1 MLPLSTSLSPN
12 TEKEDICLA
21 LKLLFQPA
29 KWQKGKAIKELE
41 GAFKEYLGVKYAFSF
56 NSGRSAMLAILAS
69 IGVQKG
75 DEVLLQAFTCNAAV
89 NPILALGAK
98 PVFVDIDEGLNMD
111 PDDLEKKITEKS
123 RVVVIQHTFGNP
135 AKIEKIKEICEK
147 NNLFLGDESKFSSS
161 PRVNTWV
168 IEDCA
173 HSLGAEYGSQAKREN
188 HPALSKSYKERAGS
202 STFQP
207 RYSSGKV
214 GTLGDAAFF
223 SFGRDKVISSVY
235 GGMATTNN
243 NQLGQKIERFQKH
256 LDFPSKKWVLQQL
269 LHPISFAIALPLYN
283 IKIGK
288 GILFLKQ
295 RLKILSPSVY
305 PEEKKGKLAK
315 YFPKKMPNAMAIMAQ
330 NQFKKL
336 ERFNKHRREIAKIY
350 DHEFTRMNMRIYANS
365 KDDKS
370 VYMRYPIF
378 VDNAIEIR
386 KRLKEKN
393 IFLDDGWHSLPIVPP
408 GTDLKKMQYQNG
420 SCPKAEKVAKTILN
434 IPTNIHISKE
444 DAEKI
449 VKEIRKCCP
458 LTSSGTNDQI
468 SN

>member
-12 TEKEDICLA
+12 TEKDDICLA

-29 KWQKGKAIKELE
+29 KWQRGKAIENLE
-41 GAFKEYLGVKYAFSF
+41 DTFKKYLGVKYAFSF

-69 IGVQKG
+69 IGIQKG

-173 HSLGAEYGSQAKREN
+173 HSLGAECQGQKI
-188 HPALSKSYKERAGS
+188 G
-202 STFQP
+202 TF
-207 RYSSGKV
+207 
-214 GTLGDAAFF
+214 GDAAFF

-315 YFPKKMPNAMAIMAQ
+315 YFPQKMPNAMAIMAQ
-330 NQFKKL
+330 NQFQKL
-336 ERFNKHRREIAKIY
+336 ERFNRHRREIAKIY

-365 KDDKS
+365 KNDKS
-370 VYMRYPIF
+370 IYMRYPIF

-420 SCPKAEKVAKTILN
+420 SCPKAEKAAKIILN
-434 IPTNIHISKE
+434 LPTNIHISKE